1 MQRPLEAVFAVLFF
15 AAKLKNAKLSSH
27 CSKFGG
33 SEGRL
38 RMRWR
43 DYGQS
48 SNVEDRRGMGGRG
61 IAIGGG
67 GIGIIVIALAALL
80 CGVDPRQLL
89 ENLPAETQT
98 QQQPGSASNSAKPPD
113 ENRQFVGAVMKT
125 TEDIWGE
132 ILPQQARV
140 RYQQPKLILFSGQVS
155 SACGYA
161 SAATGPFYC
170 PGDYNLYLDFDFFE
184 ELKREFKAPGDFA
197 QAYVIAH
204 EVGHHVQNILG
215 TMDKVQRAGQN
226 NQLSVALEL
235 QADCYAGVWANRAQ
249 AKGLVE
255 AGDAEE
261 AIRAAAAVGDD
272 QIQKRT
278 QGYVVPESFTHG
290 SAQQR
295 MQWFAKGMQSGDMR
309 QCEAFR

>member
-1 MQRPLEAVFAVLFF
+1 
-15 AAKLKNAKLSSH
+15 
-27 CSKFGG
+27 
-33 SEGRL
+33 
-38 RMRWR
+38 
-43 DYGQS
+43 
-48 SNVEDRRGMGGRG
+48 MGGRG

-67 GIGIIVIALAALL
+67 GIGIVVIALAALL

-89 ENLPAETQT
+89 ENLPTETQT
-98 QQQPGSASNSAKPPD
+98 QQQPGTAGNSARPPAD

-204 EVGHHVQNILG
+204 EVGHHVQNLLG
-215 TMDKVQRAGQN
+215 TMDKVQRAGQDN
-226 NQLSVALEL
+226 RLSVALEL

-278 QGYVVPESFTHG
+278 QGYVVPDSFTHG

>member
-1 MQRPLEAVFAVLFF
+1 
-15 AAKLKNAKLSSH
+15 
-27 CSKFGG
+27 
-33 SEGRL
+33 
-38 RMRWR
+38 MRWQ

-48 SNVEDRRGMGGRG
+48 SNVEDRRGIGGRG
-61 IAIGGG
+61 LAIGGG
-67 GIGIIVIALAALL
+67 GLGVLVIALVAML
-80 CGVDPRQLL
+80 CGVDPQQLL
-89 ENLPAETQT
+89 EGIPTSPQT
-98 QQQPGSASNSAKPPD
+98 QQQPGPGASNSVNQPAD
-113 ENRQFVGAVMKT
+113 QNRQFAGAVMKM
-125 TEDIWGE
+125 TEDVWGQV
-132 ILPQQARV
+132 LPQQARQ
-140 RYQQPKLILFSGQVS
+140 RYQAPKLVLFSGQVS

-170 PGDYNLYLDFDFFE
+170 PGDQNLYLDFDFFD

-204 EVGHHVQNILG
+204 EVGHHVQNLLG
-215 TMDKVQRAGQN
+215 TMDRVQRAGQN
-226 NQLSVALEL
+226 NRLSVALEL
-235 QADCYAGVWANRAQ
+235 QADCYAGLWAHYAQ
-249 AKGLVE
+249 QKGLVE

-272 QIQKRT
+272 MIQKRT

-295 MQWFAKGMQSGDMR
+295 MQWFAKGMQSGQMR

>member
-1 MQRPLEAVFAVLFF
+1 
-15 AAKLKNAKLSSH
+15 
-27 CSKFGG
+27 
-33 SEGRL
+33 
-38 RMRWR
+38 MRWR

-48 SNVEDRRGMGGRG
+48 SNVEDRRGIGGRG

-67 GIGIIVIALAALL
+67 GIGLLVILIAALV

-89 ENLPAETQT
+89 QNLPAETQT
-98 QQQPGSASNSAKPPD
+98 QQPQPGGASNSSTQPPD
-113 ENRQFVGAVMKT
+113 ENEQFARTVLKM

-132 ILPQQARV
+132 VLPRQARV
-140 RYQQPKLILFSGQVS
+140 RYQEPKLVLFSGQVS

-170 PGDYNLYLDFDFFE
+170 PGDYRLYLDFDFFND
-184 ELKREFKAPGDFA
+184 LKREFKAPGDFA
-197 QAYVIAH
+197 EAYVIAH
-204 EVGHHVQNILG
+204 EVGHHVQNLLG
-215 TMDKVQRAGQN
+215 TMDKVQRAGQSN
-226 NQLSVALEL
+226 RLSVALEL
-235 QADCYAGVWANRAQ
+235 QADCYAGVWANGAQ

-272 QIQKRT
+272 MIQKRT

-295 MQWFAKGMQSGDMR
+295 MQWFAKGMQTGDMR